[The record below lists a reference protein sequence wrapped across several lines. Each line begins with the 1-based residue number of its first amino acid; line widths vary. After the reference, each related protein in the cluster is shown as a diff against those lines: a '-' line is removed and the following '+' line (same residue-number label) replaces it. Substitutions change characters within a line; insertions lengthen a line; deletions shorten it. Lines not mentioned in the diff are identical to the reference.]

1 MKERY
6 RAYRRENG
14 VFCSIDTI
22 TKQRHNLET
31 SNPLGTPVNLAV
43 ACMRMVVNI
52 YIYAMMQGA

>member
-14 VFCSIDTI
+14 IFYSVDTV
-22 TKQRHNLET
+22 TNQRHNLET

-43 ACMRMVVNI
+43 ARMRMVVNI